1 MFRGRILDPAYQG
14 YRPHRTLELVLRSCI
29 GSIIRKPQWWL
40 KWRGLLPAK
49 RSHRCVVVKPIAEK
63 WLDEIVTAVLQNRF
77 YWMTKKWK
85 HWLLQAS
92 AKDLQTLVGYPRRR
106 GGGHRKRLRLF
117 YQDERTAIAYEMVDS
132 PDLLDCEEDEQE
144 VDYDLDSEGDGDI
157 DDDEADFDD
166 DAGCIDEEE
175 DDGEDANTNEND
187 SGNESQNHRP
197 QSHRLAKQCEKKKQV
212 DSTSFLCWY
221 FSVLEFSGC
230 VKDQAEHGWPADE
243 EFSLTDAKVH
253 RRAIALIKLA
263 HSGDISKQTFTTL
276 YPDAD
281 DRPHAVDLVWFHV
294 ERAVEQ
300 VKSVRACVRAT
311 LDDLIDRYDLMNPAS
326 AKTFISPGPVVE
338 TWMSDS
344 IVPADVKAKFV
355 REVSILEDVP
365 DEQKDWHPGSNNQ
378 VLDLVHPSLYC
389 CVYGETRRV
398 TAQDEPEEEERSP
411 PAEQMYRAMFQ
422 ATEVVGSQ
430 DACFRYYHQPLYQWI
445 PSDFRV
451 DGDGN
456 VKILSYI
463 NNLHPVLHREMY
475 DSIEKIFSKFV
486 PLVPAFPEIPP
497 QLTIGVQSP
506 MQYTMKGTTVQ
517 VITKIAEIHLTP
529 ENPVYPGGSWHIEGT
544 ETESIVATGIYYFG
558 CENIT
563 ESKLSFRVIV
573 HQPPYDQNDDMGVA
587 TTYGLENEDA
597 LIQNLGAATAIE
609 NRCIVFPNTLQ
620 HKVEPF
626 KLADPTKPGVR
637 KILAFFIVDPSK
649 KIPSTSVI
657 PPQQQDWLQEAR
669 RENLSNLP
677 EVVVDGPLSDML
689 NQGMTIYDP
698 LGARQSK
705 RLAPFRRALALSSR
719 FPDEEHAYL
728 PHRGVMQARLQH
740 NTLPTPPLT
749 IRTIEVKRRFRHV
762 LQESV
767 QARFQQWRDRAK
779 RQQAFKQELRGEGGS
794 RRQRLLRVWRR
805 WRRWKLRED
814 KVRYHLQRRL
824 AKRQLQCWSTWRAFV
839 SNEKRIRGVVM
850 DVQRVWRGYKAR
862 QRYVTLREAAHRIL
876 RVGRGWMARHEAA
889 KSRLRLEVLQCLE
902 QLKNATSW
910 IQFNDEVVQEGR
922 WQALSDELEAAET
935 EHYAIM
941 AAMNHA
947 AQRVNDELSQA
958 RRNSTHI
965 ALQQKM
971 RELQQDGW
979 ADTSGNDRDSTAF
992 GSQLDVAAKAR
1003 EFLIQDA
1010 CLQARASVMYEQSKS
1025 RTVDGTRCAICRANR
1040 NLLEQADLSESA
1052 REVLSSQCVVLSIK

>member
-1 MFRGRILDPAYQG
+1 
-14 YRPHRTLELVLRSCI
+14 
-29 GSIIRKPQWWL
+29 
-40 KWRGLLPAK
+40 
-49 RSHRCVVVKPIAEK
+49 
-63 WLDEIVTAVLQNRF
+63 
-77 YWMTKKWK
+77 
-85 HWLLQAS
+85 
-92 AKDLQTLVGYPRRR
+92 
-106 GGGHRKRLRLF
+106 
-117 YQDERTAIAYEMVDS
+117 
-132 PDLLDCEEDEQE
+132 
-144 VDYDLDSEGDGDI
+144 
-157 DDDEADFDD
+157 
-166 DAGCIDEEE
+166 
-175 DDGEDANTNEND
+175 
-187 SGNESQNHRP
+187 
-197 QSHRLAKQCEKKKQV
+197 
-212 DSTSFLCWY
+212 
-221 FSVLEFSGC
+221 
-230 VKDQAEHGWPADE
+230 
-243 EFSLTDAKVH
+243 
-253 RRAIALIKLA
+253 
-263 HSGDISKQTFTTL
+263 
-276 YPDAD
+276 
-281 DRPHAVDLVWFHV
+281 
-294 ERAVEQ
+294 
-300 VKSVRACVRAT
+300 
-311 LDDLIDRYDLMNPAS
+311 
-326 AKTFISPGPVVE
+326 
-338 TWMSDS
+338 
-344 IVPADVKAKFV
+344 
-355 REVSILEDVP
+355 
-365 DEQKDWHPGSNNQ
+365 
-378 VLDLVHPSLYC
+378 
-389 CVYGETRRV
+389 
-398 TAQDEPEEEERSP
+398 
-411 PAEQMYRAMFQ
+411 MYRAMFQ
-422 ATEVVGSQ
+422 ATEVARSQ

-475 DSIEKIFSKFV
+475 NSIEKIFSKFV
-486 PLVPAFPEIPP
+486 PLFDRVLSWLVNSREPQPLMRDYYRHTYDNRVPAFPEIPP
-497 QLTIGVQSP
+497 QLTIDAQSP

-544 ETESIVATGIYYFG
+544 ETENIVATGIYYFG

-749 IRTIEVKRRFRHV
+749 IRT
-762 LQESV
+762 
-767 QARFQQWRDRAK
+767 
-779 RQQAFKQELRGEGGS
+779 
-794 RRQRLLRVWRR
+794 
-805 WRRWKLRED
+805 
-814 KVRYHLQRRL
+814 RRL
-824 AKRQLQCWSTWRAFV
+824 AKRQLQCWATWRAFV

-910 IQFNDEVVQEGR
+910 IQFNDDVVQEGR

-971 RELQQDGW
+971 RELQEDGW
-979 ADTSGNDRDSTAF
+979 ADTSGNDRDPTAF

-1025 RTVDGTRCAICRANR
+1025 RTLDGTRCAICRANR
-1040 NLLEQADLSESA
+1040 NLLEQVDLSESS
-1052 REVLSSQCVVLSIK
+1052 REVLRSAWTQCQHWRRLPPLGRPTSLSDLETFYQRIMEAAWSQDTEIMAAFLRTPAPTRELWSQLEELASVLDFSAHDD